1 MVRVFEFDY
10 VISVIYYGRW
20 FIVCCFSE
28 VVGFWV
34 IIIDWIGVDIDLFKF
49 DVYGWY
55 GYCFVKIC
63 GIVINNIIY

>member
-1 MVRVFEFDY
+1 ML
-10 VISVIYYGRW
+10 ISVIYYGRW

-49 DVYGWY
+49 DVYG
-55 GYCFVKIC
+55 
-63 GIVINNIIY
+63 

>member
-1 MVRVFEFDY
+1 M
-10 VISVIYYGRW
+10 ISVIYYGRG

-49 DVYGWY
+49 DVYG
-55 GYCFVKIC
+55 
-63 GIVINNIIY
+63 